1 MLKRIVRSVAPKS
14 RLQAAVL
21 SAVVVGSLTA
31 GVSYASIPDAS
42 GVIHG
47 CYSKSGALKIID
59 TAKKPSCAKG
69 TTSLNWS
76 QSSTDTGPSGLESF
90 STSGSWVAPAGVTG
104 VKVIAVG
111 GDGGGGPVLG
121 NCGGRPYLGQAGA
134 AGGYVETVMGV
145 FPGDHYAVTVGT
157 GGAAAPVATGLA
169 SGSSG
174 TASMINEPDGTELVR
189 AGGGAGGA
197 YDDSCHQP
205 PPPPPPAAA
214 GGGYSAFGGLVIPNG
229 SCKAL
234 MIRVDPCGQ
243 GGTAAT
249 NQIYMPP
256 PNVTTPAGPGD
267 DGQVILEW

>member
-31 GVSYASIPDAS
+31 GVSYASIPDAG

-157 GGAAAPVATGLA
+157 GGAAAPVALGTA
-169 SGSSG
+169 NGSSG

-197 YDDSCHQP
+197 YAGTCEPQP
-205 PPPPPPAAA
+205 PPLAAA
-214 GGGYSAFGGLVIPNG
+214 GGGYSAFGGLLIPNG